1 MSVTAALKM
10 DLPHCCNCWRIFHAS
25 FAVANLV
32 NAAFLVASCG
42 LSGDQTVILT
52 TFIAVPQATCCR

>member
-1 MSVTAALKM
+1 M

-52 TFIAVPQATCCR
+52 TFIAVAQATCCR